1 MNTMRYSYF
10 KELQSLKEML
20 YRQKNYPE
28 SFEYMDIQY
37 FSAIDVLD
45 DKTRELLN
53 SKITDVKN
61 LFNEKMLDLYKTN
74 EILNKQVYMFKE
86 IEKTG
91 NIGIKFSEM
100 NWEDIIWKLQIIEDN
115 PLTIWKCIQ
124 KYYGYGFF
132 NVMIEKEYGIN
143 PNTYEEI
150 SESFNGQIT
159 ILKDESLEKLELI
172 EEQVSNIS
180 SIIIIGK
187 AKVWWYTWEVFDV
200 RTANH
205 YT

>member
-1 MNTMRYSYF
+1 MRYSYF

-100 NWEDIIWKLQIIEDN
+100 N
-115 PLTIWKCIQ
+115 
-124 KYYGYGFF
+124 
-132 NVMIEKEYGIN
+132 
-143 PNTYEEI
+143 
-150 SESFNGQIT
+150 
-159 ILKDESLEKLELI
+159 
-172 EEQVSNIS
+172 
-180 SIIIIGK
+180 
-187 AKVWWYTWEVFDV
+187 
-200 RTANH
+200 
-205 YT
+205 